1 MERVFYPEI
10 EKLLLEFFP
19 DATDALV
26 YNQRARRGKWAGDHK
41 QTTVWDIDKNLKS
54 ETPATAHKSPSSACA
69 ARGFCCA
76 STAGS
81 LIHLD

>member
-1 MERVFYPEI
+1 VR
-10 EKLLLEFFP
+10 KG
-19 DATDALV
+19 ATG
-26 YNQRARRGKWAGDHK
+26 QWAGDHK